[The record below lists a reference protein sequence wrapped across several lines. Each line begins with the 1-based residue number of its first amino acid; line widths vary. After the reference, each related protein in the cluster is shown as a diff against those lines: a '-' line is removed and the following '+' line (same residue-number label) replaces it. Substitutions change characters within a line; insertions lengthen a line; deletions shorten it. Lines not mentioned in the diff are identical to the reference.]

1 MVALQRK
8 GKTSPNLP
16 KGEAFFVS
24 DDLGLVRG
32 ALVIVFCV
40 KIDERCQS
48 IGAGYEYDITPI
60 VGTITVGG
68 TIYPDGI
75 TDNIVYEP

>member
-1 MVALQRK
+1 MKSDHREGL
-8 GKTSPNLP
+8 
-16 KGEAFFVS
+16 FVF

-48 IGAGYEYDITPI
+48 IGAGYGYDNTPT

-68 TIYPDGI
+68 TVYPNGI